1 MNKRTFGNEG
11 ETAACE
17 YLVRRGW
24 KILARNVRIGHGE
37 IDIIAQKRHPIAFI
51 EVKRRTTNQFGTPA
65 EAVNAAKQRKIIT
78 AAALYMQQNDL
89 QNACVQFEVIEIT
102 PDRINHIQ
110 NAFDAT
116 DLY

>member
-1 MNKRTFGNEG
+1 M
-11 ETAACE
+11 
-17 YLVRRGW
+17 
-24 KILARNVRIGHGE
+24 
-37 IDIIAQKRHPIAFI
+37 IAFI

-89 QNACVQFEVIEIT
+89 QNANVRFDVIELT